1 MDNTNKSNINIYI
14 NNTNNKID
22 TNNAGDDVNEKME
35 TSMKVPLK

>member
-1 MDNTNKSNINIYI
+1 MDNTNKSNPNTYT

-22 TNNAGDDVNEKME
+22 TNNAGDDANEKME